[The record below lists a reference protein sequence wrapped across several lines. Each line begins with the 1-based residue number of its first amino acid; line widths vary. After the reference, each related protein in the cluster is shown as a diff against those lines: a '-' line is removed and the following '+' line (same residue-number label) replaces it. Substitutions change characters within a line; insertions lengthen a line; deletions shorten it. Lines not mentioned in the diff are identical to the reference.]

1 MTTNVVFTRYL
12 YNDDEV
18 VLTFIE
24 SLLSKKEL
32 TECYFWI
39 SEYYKSGFEVETWNL
54 LWKIYY
60 DFYALN
66 YPKLETKIKQYYNKW
81 KEDNRFIHVMNVV
94 INYYRFSNNTSYD
107 VFLLRVYYCNRLFT
121 LFKRDTEF
129 RLMKYDYKNKYE
141 TLLVRAI
148 VEKCWKSISFYLKK
162 CIKSPHLMDS
172 LEKIL
177 ERKIKV
183 NENYDNL
190 FHQLLVNIIMNDPK
204 KSDYYFKKANTKD
217 FNSVIEADISCRN
230 DGKHEDISYVYKTL
244 PQIRL
249 YGISSKIGCFKLKRR
264 NVELNKIFWYHW
276 EYFASFSP
284 LWRGRFDKYELNI
297 DHENKIINF
306 INDEDCEE
314 YYEAYG
320 YEPDEQSKEVQELS
334 TKEIPYIRLDTW
346 INKLF
351 KNKLARKIRTKI
363 EY

>member
-162 CIKSPHLMDS
+162 CIKSPHLMDL
-172 LEKIL
+172 LEK
-177 ERKIKV
+177 R
-183 NENYDNL
+183 
-190 FHQLLVNIIMNDPK
+190 M
-204 KSDYYFKKANTKD
+204 S
-217 FNSVIEADISCRN
+217 
-230 DGKHEDISYVYKTL
+230 
-244 PQIRL
+244 
-249 YGISSKIGCFKLKRR
+249 
-264 NVELNKIFWYHW
+264 
-276 EYFASFSP
+276 
-284 LWRGRFDKYELNI
+284 LNI
-297 DHENKIINF
+297 
-306 INDEDCEE
+306 
-314 YYEAYG
+314 
-320 YEPDEQSKEVQELS
+320 
-334 TKEIPYIRLDTW
+334 
-346 INKLF
+346 KL
-351 KNKLARKIRTKI
+351 
-363 EY
+363 